1 MGINQP
7 YEGMGVQEQ
16 QTVQT
21 ESHNAP
27 ADQIDL
33 LDGETIIESA
43 QPSLWN
49 WWKWMAVAFGA
60 VLFGIEAVS
69 VGELSTTGVVFGIA
83 VATGGYAYFAR
94 QQSRYVVTDQRVVK
108 NVGLVRRGSSDVR
121 IADIRSVSTSRSIRQ
136 RLALTGTVEVVSV
149 GGDSAVTMQNFR
161 GYNDVARA
169 IRMQQQTVEQQVG
182 PGDVSVTVEDDRY
195 E

>member
-1 MGINQP
+1 
-7 YEGMGVQEQ
+7 MGVQEQ

-21 ESHNAP
+21 ESHNVP